1 MGVRF
6 LYPVYFIPEVEL
18 VPSKH
23 TSLETLE
30 HVRRFLEKMNKVAFF
45 RSGSEPIVLNE
56 EQRDARRNGKLS
68 CMIVPI
74 GKYL

>member
-1 MGVRF
+1 M
-6 LYPVYFIPEVEL
+6 YPVYFIPEVEL
-18 VPSKH
+18 VTSKH

-56 EQRDARRNGKLS
+56 EQREIRRNG
-68 CMIVPI
+68 II
-74 GKYL
+74 AYIIIYG